1 MVMVTV
7 TMIMGKMGTFS
18 LEDIRCNFGEW
29 TVIRNDKP
37 KNSSNHMIV
46 VAPMMRRNGVMRGR
60 VLVEGSYRQLARNA
74 GQVLELPDLQEN
86 PTDDDSQIGVN
97 GDDGEVVLC

>member
-7 TMIMGKMGTFS
+7 PMIMVEIGTFS

-37 KNSSNHMIV
+37 KNRSNHMIV
-46 VAPMMRRNGVMRGR
+46 VMRRNGVMRGR
-60 VLVEGSYRQLARNA
+60 VLVEGSY
-74 GQVLELPDLQEN
+74 
-86 PTDDDSQIGVN
+86 S
-97 GDDGEVVLC
+97 

>member
-18 LEDIRCNFGEW
+18 LEDIRCNFGQW

-37 KNSSNHMIV
+37 KNRSNHMIV
-46 VAPMMRRNGVMRGR
+46 VMRRNGVMRGR
-60 VLVEGSYRQLARNA
+60 VLVEGSY
-74 GQVLELPDLQEN
+74 
-86 PTDDDSQIGVN
+86 S
-97 GDDGEVVLC
+97 